1 MKKLLLLGVFFA
13 LGFGFAAA
21 QKPVVD
27 SLKRAYQKD
36 KQDTTL
42 VKLLDVKSVIV
53 FGGTNTDSAM
63 ICARQGLAISRRI
76 HYQYGEVRSM
86 ANIAQSLNVMGDL
99 PGALRISFEVLPKAI
114 AL

>member
-1 MKKLLLLGVFFA
+1 MKKVSLLLIIVASGLRFSF
-13 LGFGFAAA
+13 A

-86 ANIAQSLNVMGDL
+86 ANIAQYLNVMGDL
-99 PGALRISFEVLPKAI
+99 PGAIRICYEVLPKA
-114 AL
+114 